1 MPDMQ
6 RKFGGN
12 DERSVNNFHAGAFP
26 VLRAAVPLWYNG
38 LKEKRTMRPSPA
50 GDGLYREE
58 VFTHLRRKLPMKLHF
73 YGADRCVTGSCH
85 CLEINGKKILIDC
98 GLQQGRDEMDNRYL
112 AFAPGNIDILLVTH
126 AHIDHTGRIPLLV
139 KNGFHGRIL
148 TTRLTADLMKIMLL
162 DSAHIQESDAE
173 YENRKGERAGRD
185 PVEPL
190 YTEQDALDVF
200 KYVTTCE
207 YGEKIDL
214 CEGVSAVFTDAGHLL
229 GSASITLELEEVG
242 VHKTVVFSGDIGNVD
257 QPIIRDPQLLKKA
270 DYVVMES
277 TYGDRNHTEVWSYTD
292 ELAEI
297 IDETLGKG
305 GNVVIPSF
313 AVGRTQELLYFIRE
327 IKDQKLVKSTPN
339 FPVYIDSP
347 LAKSATTVFCGDL
360 HGYLDEQA
368 LELVKDGTHMF
379 TFPNLNLVESSEESK
394 MLNMDTTPK
403 VIISASGMCDAGRI
417 RHHLKHNLWRANSAV
432 VFVGFQS
439 PGTLGRRLLDGVEK
453 VKLFGEE
460 IAVKA
465 KIVNFQGLSSHADH
479 DHLIEWIKA
488 FDPKPAHV
496 FVVHGDADVA
506 PVFADELCSLGFSAH
521 AAKFT
526 ESYDLAAGAMLSEG
540 YISERKRTM
549 QASRADN
556 LYGKLL
562 AAGEALLELIRRFK
576 GRSNKEIAAFTGQI
590 TALIDR
596 FQ

>member
-1 MPDMQ
+1 
-6 RKFGGN
+6 
-12 DERSVNNFHAGAFP
+12 
-26 VLRAAVPLWYNG
+26 
-38 LKEKRTMRPSPA
+38 
-50 GDGLYREE
+50 
-58 VFTHLRRKLPMKLHF
+58 MKLHF

-85 CLEINGKKILIDC
+85 CLEINGKKILVDC
-98 GLQQGRDEMDNRYL
+98 GLQQGRDELDNRYL

-173 YENRKGERAGRD
+173 YETRKGERAGREHVD
-185 PVEPL
+185 PL

-207 YGEKIDL
+207 YEEKVDL
-214 CEGVSAVFTDAGHLL
+214 CEGVSALFTDAGHLL
-229 GSASITLELEEVG
+229 GSASITIELEENG
-242 VHKTVVFSGDIGNVD
+242 VHKTIVFSGDIGNVD

-347 LAKSATTVFCGDL
+347 LAKAATTVFCGDL

-368 LELVKDGTHMF
+368 LDLVKDGTHMF

-479 DHLIEWIKA
+479 DHLVEWIKA

-496 FVVHGDADVA
+496 FVVHGDEDVA
-506 PVFADELCSLGFSAH
+506 PVFAEELNSLGFHAH

-526 ESYDLAAGAMLSEG
+526 ECYDLAANEMVSEG
-540 YISERKRTM
+540 YISERKRTA
-549 QASRADN
+549 QKSRADN
-556 LYGKLL
+556 LYAKLV
-562 AAGEALLELIRRFK
+562 AAAESLLEFAKRCK
-576 GRSNKEIAAFTGQI
+576 GRPNKDISALTGQI
-590 TALIDR
+590 ISLIER
-596 FQ
+596 FRE

>member
-1 MPDMQ
+1 
-6 RKFGGN
+6 
-12 DERSVNNFHAGAFP
+12 
-26 VLRAAVPLWYNG
+26 
-38 LKEKRTMRPSPA
+38 
-50 GDGLYREE
+50 
-58 VFTHLRRKLPMKLHF
+58 MKLSF
-73 YGADRCVTGSCH
+73 YGADQCVTGSCH
-85 CLEINGKKILIDC
+85 CLEVNGKKILVDC
-98 GLQQGRDEMDNRYL
+98 GLQQGRDEIDNAAL
-112 AFAPGNIDILLVTH
+112 PFHPGSIDVVLVTH
-126 AHIDHTGRIPLLV
+126 AHIDHSGRIPMLI
-139 KNGFHGRIL
+139 KNGFQGRII
-148 TTRLTADLMKIMLL
+148 TTRLTAELLDIMLQ
-162 DSAHIQESDAE
+162 DSAHIQEQDAE
-173 YENRKGERAGRD
+173 YQNRKNKRAGR
-185 PVEPL
+185 PEVQPI
-190 YTEQDALDVF
+190 YTVADAMQVRE
-200 KYVTTCE
+200 YIQTCE
-207 YGEKIDL
+207 YGQQVQVTDDVTAEFI
-214 CEGVSAVFTDAGHLL
+214 DAGHLL
-229 GSASITLELEEVG
+229 GSASIKLTCREGGETR
-242 VHKTVVFSGDIGNVD
+242 TVIFSGDIGNVD
-257 QPIIRDPQLLKKA
+257 QPIIRNPQFFDSA
-270 DYVVMES
+270 DYVLMES

-292 ELAEI
+292 QLAQI
-297 IDETLGKG
+297 IDETLAKG
-305 GNVVIPSF
+305 GNVVIPAF

-327 IKDQKLVKSTPN
+327 IKDKQLVKSNPD

-347 LAKSATTVFCGDL
+347 LARRATTIFTGDL
-360 HGYLDEQA
+360 DGYLDADA
-368 LELVKDGTHMF
+368 LALVQDGTHMF
-379 TFPNLNLVESSEESK
+379 NFSNLRMTETVEESK
-394 MLNMDTTPK
+394 GLNEDGIPK

-439 PGTLGRRLLDGVEK
+439 PGTLGRRLLDGVES

-465 KIVNFQGLSSHADH
+465 KVVNFQGLSSHADH

-506 PVFADELCSLGFSAH
+506 PAFADELCSLGFSAH

-526 ESYDLAAGAMLSEG
+526 ESYDLAAGVMLSEG

>member
-1 MPDMQ
+1 
-6 RKFGGN
+6 
-12 DERSVNNFHAGAFP
+12 
-26 VLRAAVPLWYNG
+26 
-38 LKEKRTMRPSPA
+38 
-50 GDGLYREE
+50 
-58 VFTHLRRKLPMKLHF
+58 MKLSF
-73 YGADRCVTGSCH
+73 YGADQCVTGSCH
-85 CLEINGKKILIDC
+85 CLEVNGKKILVDC
-98 GLQQGRDEMDNRYL
+98 GLQQGRDEIDNAAL
-112 AFAPGNIDILLVTH
+112 PFHPGSIDVVLVTH
-126 AHIDHTGRIPLLV
+126 AHIDHSGRIPMLI
-139 KNGFHGRIL
+139 KNGFAGPII
-148 TTRLTADLMKIMLL
+148 TTRVTANLLDIMLQ
-162 DSAHIQESDAE
+162 DSAHIQEQDAE
-173 YENRKGERAGRD
+173 YHNRKNKRAGR
-185 PVEPL
+185 PEVEPI
-190 YTEQDALDVF
+190 YTVEDAMRVREF
-200 KYVTTCE
+200 IQPCE
-207 YGEKIDL
+207 YGQQVPITDDVTAEFI
-214 CEGVSAVFTDAGHLL
+214 DAGHLL
-229 GSASITLELEEVG
+229 GSASIRLTCREGGETR
-242 VHKTVVFSGDIGNVD
+242 TVVFSGDIGNVD
-257 QPIIRDPQLLKKA
+257 QPIIRNPQFFDSA
-270 DYVVMES
+270 DYVLMES

-347 LAKSATTVFCGDL
+347 LAKAATTVFCGDL

-368 LELVKDGTHMF
+368 LDLVKDGTHMF

-496 FVVHGDADVA
+496 FVVHGDEDVA
-506 PVFADELCSLGFSAH
+506 PVFAEELCSLGFRAH

-526 ESYDLAAGAMLSEG
+526 ECYDLAANEMVSEG
-540 YISERKRTM
+540 YISERKRTA
-549 QASRADN
+549 QKSRADN
-556 LYGKLL
+556 LYAKLVSAAESLL
-562 AAGEALLELIRRFK
+562 ALAKHCK
-576 GRSNKEIAAFTGQI
+576 GRPNKDISAFTGQI
-590 TALIDR
+590 ISLIER
-596 FQ
+596 FRD